1 MRPELAQTKGPGVRN
16 KPTKAI
22 TTTSS
27 MNMTQKEKSRV
38 SQDEQGALVPDL
50 DGYTREGV
58 IAWIRANG
66 LECGPEAP
74 TSESRRA
81 AVIAALAHLRP
92 GEVYKLET
100 VRNILGNAGVEIVP
114 PEHELKALD
123 GLIWLAHPS
132 ADGLGTDRELHEH
145 G

>member
-1 MRPELAQTKGPGVRN
+1 
-16 KPTKAI
+16 
-22 TTTSS
+22 
-27 MNMTQKEKSRV
+27 MTQKEKSRV
-38 SQDEQGALVPDL
+38 GQDEQGTLVPDL
-50 DGYTREGV
+50 TGYTREGV

-66 LECGPEAP
+66 LECGTEAP
-74 TSESRRA
+74 TSESRKA

-132 ADGLGTDRELHEH
+132 ADGLGSDRELARRKE
-145 G
+145 

>member
-1 MRPELAQTKGPGVRN
+1 
-16 KPTKAI
+16 
-22 TTTSS
+22 
-27 MNMTQKEKSRV
+27 MTQKEKSRV

-66 LECGPEAP
+66 LECGTEAP
-74 TSESRRA
+74 TSESRKA